1 MDLTNLGAPFPW
13 WLIPGF
19 AWKLFLAALPFLV
32 FLVILGIGYLILKII
47 EWAQTCKANRKGS

>member
-1 MDLTNLGAPFPW
+1 MELTNLGAPFQW

-19 AWKLFLAALPFLV
+19 TWKLFLAALP